1 MSEVKKEVK
10 GKDVESS
17 KTTEAL
23 HDFWKI
29 VLSPEAEDLYGI
41 IHINYKKNNII
52 MTVTDLK
59 GQPKGVISGGQEG
72 SKGFSKK
79 TPLTAQSVAFKSGM
93 LAKQKGFEW
102 IDIRFKGQAFLN
114 KRLGPI
120 VREILK
126 SKLKIRRIQKID
138 TTPHGGCRL
147 RRSRRM

>member
-1 MSEVKKEVK
+1 MSEYRR
-10 GKDVESS
+10 
-17 KTTEAL
+17 T
-23 HDFWKI
+23 
-29 VLSPEAEDLYGI
+29 
-41 IHINYKKNNII
+41 
-52 MTVTDLK
+52 LK
-59 GQPKGVISGGQEG
+59 GVKQNLEDIDKLEQKGLKSAVDRNKLRKEQLQFESRGLDIERKVDAIQDSIL
-72 SKGFSKK
+72 SK
-79 TPLTAQSVAFKSGM
+79 